1 MRVLFLVLGVLF
13 SFGVVQA
20 QGATGTPATP
30 PAPAGTQTAQTV
42 TGALQQVDGFINGGA
57 EAVEPITDAIE
68 GVGDFLGTNQNTNG
82 NFDANKFFPAW
93 GDGGRVRGVIGSN
106 NGPLNQGPGKLL
118 IYFIPKVIELLI
130 WVVAPVITVMFM
142 YSGIQFIYGGDRE
155 EEVKKAR
162 DFFRYAAIG
171 LVFVVLSY
179 SFMKAVFFILVP
191 N

>member
-1 MRVLFLVLGVLF
+1 MRVLFIVLGFLLSV
-13 SFGVVQA
+13 SIAQA
-20 QGATGTPATP
+20 QGGSGTPATT
-30 PAPAGTQTAQTV
+30 PAPAGTQTAQAV
-42 TGALQQVDGFINGGA
+42 TGVLQQVGGAITGGA

-68 GVGDFLGTNQNTNG
+68 GVGDFLGTNQSATG

-106 NGPLNQGPGKLL
+106 NGALNQGPSKLL

-130 WVVAPVITVMFM
+130 WVVAPVITVMFL
-142 YSGIQFIYGGDRE
+142 YAGVQFIYGGDRE
-155 EEVKKAR
+155 EEIKKAR